1 MFGITK
7 LTPEEKTEHTRIK
20 RVAELISLIN
30 KEGLVRSESLAKA
43 EAYTQELDVIS
54 FKPI

>member
-43 EAYTQELDVIS
+43 EVYTQELDVIT
-54 FKPI
+54 K

>member
-1 MFGITK
+1 MLGFTK

-30 KEGLVRSESLAKA
+30 KEGLVRSKSLAKA
-43 EAYTQELDVIS
+43 EAYTKELDVIT
-54 FKPI
+54 K